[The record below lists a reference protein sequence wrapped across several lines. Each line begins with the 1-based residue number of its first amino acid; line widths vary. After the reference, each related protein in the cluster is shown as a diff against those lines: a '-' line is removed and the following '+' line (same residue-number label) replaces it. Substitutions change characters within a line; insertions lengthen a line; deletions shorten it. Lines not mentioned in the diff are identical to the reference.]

1 MPPGA
6 YVDSS
11 QNQSARGEEP
21 AQKGA
26 SVINKRE
33 ENQLL
38 QRLNNDMAAMHG
50 RIAKIQTELIEYFN
64 LRLNDYGTIGQ
75 INNIR
80 IQLGNYTQLE
90 DFFALKE
97 AVSLLP
103 ADISAV
109 SGREAEHFT
118 ELCNHISQ
126 LQTAIST
133 KVDGELYDAQRSDLK
148 DFFSDQLAK
157 SRKQET
163 ALATKLATV
172 ERDLK
177 GAEIE
182 IKRLH
187 EDL

>member
-1 MPPGA
+1 
-6 YVDSS
+6 
-11 QNQSARGEEP
+11 
-21 AQKGA
+21 
-26 SVINKRE
+26 VINKRE

-109 SGREAEHFT
+109 SGREEEHFT
-118 ELCNHISQ
+118 ELGNHISQ

-133 KVDGELYDAQRSDLK
+133 KVDGDQYDAQRSDLK